1 MQLIGRK
8 APKQTAAAITEHEE
22 EMMLNQCTYEFYKL
36 GYDGGAWRRCLLSQN
51 LALLRDLT
59 TVNTAPRLS
68 WLWSLGTEEA
78 ASVIAPSDLSLYSSL
93 FHEKESDLA
102 FPMHDLFL
110 FFSVHSGFVP
120 IFVLSKAALTPSETI
135 TTNLAGEFS
144 STVLDHHRSSSDAA
158 SKFRLPNAACLP
170 LSLVQFSLPLQL
182 EYRTPRDRPTAQ
194 TQRTH
199 TRTLSRPDRN

>member
-1 MQLIGRK
+1 MFAQSEFGFSKRSYHCK
-8 APKQTAAAITEHEE
+8 HGAAAVVAVVPRH
-22 EMMLNQCTYEFYKL
+22 
-36 GYDGGAWRRCLLSQN
+36 RRGR
-51 LALLRDLT
+51 LRY
-59 TVNTAPRLS
+59 R
-68 WLWSLGTEEA
+68 SLG
-78 ASVIAPSDLSLYSSL
+78 SL
-93 FHEKESDLA
+93 FILFVIPRKRERSCLS
-102 FPMHDLFL
+102 MHDLFL

-120 IFVLSKAALTPSETI
+120 IFVLSKAALTPRTETI

-144 STVLDHHRSSSDAA
+144 STVLDHHRRSSDAA